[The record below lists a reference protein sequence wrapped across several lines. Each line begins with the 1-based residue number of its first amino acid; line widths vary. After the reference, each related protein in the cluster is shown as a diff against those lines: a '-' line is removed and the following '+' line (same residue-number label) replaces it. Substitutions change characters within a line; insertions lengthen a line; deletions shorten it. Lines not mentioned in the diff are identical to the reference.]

1 MPKNPFKRKRDG
13 KGKSPTTKKIKVK
26 DTPKTKYRII
36 GGLLG
41 DKDKRTRSAIWWVV
55 IRLLCGAGLV
65 LGIIWFV
72 QGKSAMNY
80 EIKNNTTPIGT
91 QLEFSKNEAKV
102 NIKDVWT
109 DKKRDVLVVKLGY
122 TNGARKML
130 PTDGVNYNL
139 TLLTNNGKTPKLSG
153 SYGMLGTEGDG
164 YLFLKGDIDKEA
176 YQLVIANQ
184 LQLSSGSP
192 DSDTNTKGSEIS
204 GDSIEK
210 ELSKASFEEAD
221 DKGVLFN
228 KFTGKD
234 SEPKF
239 DNVNFRV
246 NGFSK
251 STNVYDGSFLKQDG
265 SIDYGKV
272 VSKTSVDKAINRI
285 DEKIKKSED
294 KLKTYEVSKEEYEK
308 RVKKNKKDK
317 DAKKSVEDVKKS
329 IENEEEAIKEL
340 KESKRVYEESDFDKS
355 DFGEMQEKMKFM
367 ELD

>member
-1 MPKNPFKRKRDG
+1 MLRNPFKRK
-13 KGKSPTTKKIKVK
+13 KKVNVK
-26 DTPKTKYRII
+26 PQKKNKAKKNNYKII

-55 IRLLCGAGLV
+55 FRLLCGAGLV
-65 LGIIWFV
+65 IGIFWFF

-91 QLEFSKNEAKV
+91 QLEFSKSEAKV

-109 DKKRDVLVVKLGY
+109 DKKRDVLVVKIGY
-122 TNGARKML
+122 TNGARKSL
-130 PTDGVNYNL
+130 PTDGENYNL

-184 LQLSSGSP
+184 LKLSSGSP
-192 DSDTNTKGSEIS
+192 ESSSSSQNTEIS
-204 GDSIEK
+204 DDSMEK

-228 KFTGKD
+228 KFTGKK

-239 DNVNFRV
+239 DNINFRV
-246 NGFSK
+246 NGYSK
-251 STNVYDGSFLKQDG
+251 STNVYNGTFLKNDG

-272 VSKTSVDKAINRI
+272 VSKTSVDAAINKI
-285 DEKIKKSED
+285 DKQIKQAED

-329 IENEEEAIKEL
+329 IEDEEKTIKDL
-340 KESKRVYEESDFDKS
+340 KESKRVYEESDFNKS
-355 DFGEMQEKMKFM
+355 DFGAMQEKMKFM
-367 ELD
+367 DLD